1 MYKIFLIEDDESLA
15 KLIKSGLERF
25 GYEVFVAEDFFNIIP
40 QYKNIMPHLV
50 LIDVNLPFFNGY
62 HWCSQIRKFSKVP
75 IIFISSVTER
85 MNIIMALN
93 MGDDDYITKPFDF
106 DVLETKILALLRRT
120 YDFQTE
126 NEYIEYKELILD
138 LASMKLKY
146 KNEIREL
153 SKNEFRILE
162 VLLKN
167 KGKVVSREELMNKLW
182 QSNVYIDDNT
192 LTVNVSRLKSI
203 LKEIGIENFI
213 ETKRGAGYYI
223 NE

>member
-106 DVLETKILALLRRT
+106 DLLETKILALLRRT

-126 NEYIEYKELILD
+126 NEYIEHKELILE
-138 LASMKLKY
+138 LHSMKLKY
-146 KNEIREL
+146 KSEIREL

-203 LKEIGIENFI
+203 IKEIGIENFI

>member
-106 DVLETKILALLRRT
+106 DLLEIKILALLRRT

-126 NEYIEYKELILD
+126 NEYIEHKELILE
-138 LASMKLKY
+138 LHSMKLKY
-146 KNEIREL
+146 KSEIREL

>member
-93 MGDDDYITKPFDF
+93 MGDDDYITKPFDL
-106 DVLETKILALLRRT
+106 LETKILALLRRT

-126 NEYIEYKELILD
+126 NEYIEHKELIL
-138 LASMKLKY
+138 
-146 KNEIREL
+146 
-153 SKNEFRILE
+153 
-162 VLLKN
+162 
-167 KGKVVSREELMNKLW
+167 
-182 QSNVYIDDNT
+182 
-192 LTVNVSRLKSI
+192 
-203 LKEIGIENFI
+203 
-213 ETKRGAGYYI
+213 
-223 NE
+223 

>member
-93 MGDDDYITKPFDF
+93 MGDDDYITKPFDL
-106 DVLETKILALLRRT
+106 LETKILALLRRT
-120 YDFQTE
+120 YDFQTD

-167 KGKVVSREELMNKLW
+167 IGKVVSREELMNKLW
-182 QSNVYIDDNT
+182 QSDVYIDDNT
-192 LTVNVSRLKSI
+192 LTVNV
-203 LKEIGIENFI
+203 
-213 ETKRGAGYYI
+213 
-223 NE
+223 

>member
-1 MYKIFLIEDDESLA
+1 M
-15 KLIKSGLERF
+15 
-25 GYEVFVAEDFFNIIP
+25 AEDFFNIIP

-62 HWCSQIRKFSKVP
+62 HWGSQIRKFSKVP

-106 DVLETKILALLRRT
+106 DLLETKILALLRRT

-126 NEYIEYKELILD
+126 NEYIEHKELILE
-138 LASMKLKY
+138 LHSMKLKY
-146 KNEIREL
+146 KSEIREL

>member
-167 KGKVVSREELMNKLW
+167 IGKVVSREELMNKLW
-182 QSNVYIDDNT
+182 QSDVYIDDNT
-192 LTVNVSRLKSI
+192 LTVNVSRLKAI

>member
-106 DVLETKILALLRRT
+106 DLLETKILALLRRT

-126 NEYIEYKELILD
+126 NEYIEHKELILE
-138 LASMKLKY
+138 LHSMKLKY

-167 KGKVVSREELMNKLW
+167 IGKVVSREELMNKLW
-182 QSNVYIDDNT
+182 QSDVYIDDNT
-192 LTVNVSRLKSI
+192 LTVNVSRLKAI

>member
-93 MGDDDYITKPFDF
+93 MGDDNYITFNSEIIIYSVVISVF
-106 DVLETKILALLRRT
+106 FFLIFII
-120 YDFQTE
+120 YDYFQF
-126 NEYIEYKELILD
+126 YKKYK
-138 LASMKLKY
+138 KLKRGLMLEQLNIDNLLDKAYLDYMY
-146 KNEIREL
+146 KIKAEL
-153 SKNEFRILE
+153 EEK
-162 VLLKN
+162 LKD
-167 KGKVVSREELMNKLW
+167 S
-182 QSNVYIDDNT
+182 T
-192 LTVNVSRLKSI
+192 
-203 LKEIGIENFI
+203 KESAKMRKFYTI
-213 ETKRGAGYYI
+213 
-223 NE
+223 

>member
-126 NEYIEYKELILD
+126 NEYIEHKELILE
-138 LASMKLKY
+138 LHSMKLKY
-146 KNEIREL
+146 KSEIREL

>member
-50 LIDVNLPFFNGY
+50 LIDVNLPFFNSY

-93 MGDDDYITKPFDF
+93 MGDDDYITKPFDL
-106 DVLETKILALLRRT
+106 LETKILALLRRT
-120 YDFQTE
+120 YDFQTD

-167 KGKVVSREELMNKLW
+167 IGKVVSREELMNKLW
-182 QSNVYIDDNT
+182 QSDVYIDDNT
-192 LTVNVSRLKSI
+192 LTVNV
-203 LKEIGIENFI
+203 
-213 ETKRGAGYYI
+213 
-223 NE
+223 

>member
-62 HWCSQIRKFSKVP
+62 HWCSQIRNFSKVP

-167 KGKVVSREELMNKLW
+167 IGKVVSREELMNKLW
-182 QSNVYIDDNT
+182 QSDVYIDDNT
-192 LTVNVSRLKSI
+192 LTVNVSRLKAI

>member
-50 LIDVNLPFFNGY
+50 LIDVNLPSFNGY

-93 MGDDDYITKPFDF
+93 MGDDDYITKPFDL
-106 DVLETKILALLRRT
+106 LETKILALLRRT

-126 NEYIEYKELILD
+126 NEYIEHKELIL
-138 LASMKLKY
+138 
-146 KNEIREL
+146 
-153 SKNEFRILE
+153 
-162 VLLKN
+162 
-167 KGKVVSREELMNKLW
+167 
-182 QSNVYIDDNT
+182 
-192 LTVNVSRLKSI
+192 
-203 LKEIGIENFI
+203 
-213 ETKRGAGYYI
+213 
-223 NE
+223 